1 MDNHTS
7 GSAVG
12 RTELP
17 LSQRHP
23 LSSCSSTVLLVTTHS
38 HIFPGILPGP
48 CSCASELLSTSS
60 GAWALVEVKSNCHH
74 AACFASLELHHPGE
88 ANDALAPKRSK
99 RSCGPHCALGSSAQ
113 HTLPKAQKLH
123 SLHSYPCALL
133 MACGH
138 LFSYTEQLS
147 LQLCLKDTQKSPQ
160 KF

>member
-1 MDNHTS
+1 ME
-7 GSAVG
+7 G
-12 RTELP
+12 
-17 LSQRHP
+17 
-23 LSSCSSTVLLVTTHS
+23 
-38 HIFPGILPGP
+38 
-48 CSCASELLSTSS
+48 
-60 GAWALVEVKSNCHH
+60 KSNCCH

-88 ANDALAPKRSK
+88 ANDALSPKRSK
-99 RSCGPHCALGSSAQ
+99 RSWGPHCALGSSAQ

-160 KF
+160 KFWDKASYLIHKLVCSNNQTCPKAVVRTVCWKNIVLLVVSYRYAKQSWS